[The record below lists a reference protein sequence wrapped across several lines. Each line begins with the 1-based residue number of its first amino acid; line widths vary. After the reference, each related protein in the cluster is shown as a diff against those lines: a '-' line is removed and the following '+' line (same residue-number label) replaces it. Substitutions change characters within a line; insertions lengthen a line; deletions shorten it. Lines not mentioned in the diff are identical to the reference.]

1 MPLEFIAAQSG
12 LARVLFWRADDDRL
26 PGSLYGLA
34 QQLLTGLLVE
44 MFDHVAHE
52 NHVVTGQLFD
62 QLAGVAHVDL
72 VVEITMHRG
81 EVRRVAFDAIDSN
94 LPILSVVPAWV
105 IFRFVDVGVFPE
117 QVAPFAKAHAD
128 IENRARAELTDQ
140 VNDRRDRVGPAA
152 RHLISG

>member
-26 PGSLYGLA
+26 PGFLYGLA
-34 QQLLTGLLVE
+34 QETLTGLLVQ

-52 NHVVTGQLFD
+52 NDVVTGQLFD
-62 QLAGVAHVDL
+62 QLASVAHVDL
-72 VVEITMHRG
+72 VVEITMHPG
-81 EVRRVAFDAIDSN
+81 YISRVAFDAVDSN
-94 LPILSVVPAWV
+94 LPILSIVPARV

-117 QVAPFAKAHAD
+117 EMAPLAKAHAD
-128 IENRARAELTDQ
+128 VENRTRAELTDQ
-140 VNDRRDRVGPAA
+140 VNDRRDRVRPAA